1 MFVATMAER
10 PRHPNKEIEAAV
22 AYAEEQ
28 GWSWFKIKGHAWG
41 KLYCPQH
48 DRDGCTVFVWSTP
61 KVPENH
67 ARQIRREVDR
77 CPHGKEEMND
87 ENV

>member
-1 MFVATMAER
+1 MADR

-28 GWSWFKIKGHAWG
+28 GWSWFKVKGHAWG
-41 KLYCPQH
+41 KLNCARH
-48 DRDGCTVFVWSTP
+48 DRNGCTVFVWSTP

-67 ARQIRREVDR
+67 ARQTGARLIAARTR
-77 CPHGKEEMND
+77 KEEKNGD
-87 ENV
+87 DV

>member
-1 MFVATMAER
+1 MAAR
-10 PRHPNKEIEAAV
+10 PSHPNKEIEAAV

-28 GWSWFKIKGHAWG
+28 GWSWFKVKGHAWG
-41 KLYCPQH
+41 KLNCDHH

-61 KVPENH
+61 RVPEHH
-67 ARQIRREVDR
+67 ARHIIREVDR
-77 CPHGKEEMND
+77 CPHQQEEKND